1 MLLAYRKLGLLD
13 YFWVASLLAT
23 VFLVSINIRGCMQG
37 VLDLKLLNV
46 NSINY
51 NKIFN
56 FTMLHVNICEMF

>member
-1 MLLAYRKLGLLD
+1 MLPAYRKFGLLD

-23 VFLVSINIRGCMQG
+23 VFLVSINISGCMLG
-37 VLDLKLLNV
+37 VLHLQLLNV